1 MKYMPIFSLYTYIHL
16 YYIHMYIYIYT
27 HIYVYIYTSIFICT
41 CTCTNIYICIY
52 SCVYMYCVNTKRY
65 FGPAIGPESAQDSR
79 GSASAHLPEKSRG
92 GGQDD

>member
-1 MKYMPIFSLYTYIHL
+1 
-16 YYIHMYIYIYT
+16 
-27 HIYVYIYTSIFICT
+27 
-41 CTCTNIYICIY
+41 
-52 SCVYMYCVNTKRY
+52 MYCVNTKRY